1 VNNNLSGT
9 TRKEEGEFVQN
20 NARVSGVSSKASPPC
35 GAALAALLEVL
46 VLYSEVTYVG
56 ESGIGEA

>member
-1 VNNNLSGT
+1 M
-9 TRKEEGEFVQN
+9 QN